1 MNEEQRIVFTQGLLL
16 QARIRMEGMI
26 AENQGRIHLGQQ
38 VAYQEDSFAILIDEY
53 GVHHNAL
60 IANLRD

>member
-1 MNEEQRIVFTQGLLL
+1 MNEEQRIVYTQGLLL

-26 AENQGRIHLGQQ
+26 AENQARIHLGHQ

-53 GVHHNAL
+53 GVHGNAL